1 MLKAKLASF
10 QKWILSLTPAPFPTL
25 PPGLTN
31 TVGKYFCNCNSQSYL
46 WKLPIALIFA
56 SSDLVPRARLSQG
69 QCSPHHLFLICPQL
83 LRPAQNFPIKG
94 SFLIALYKEIAGGT
108 VREGSTIIYH
118 LQLWIPVYIQLNTF
132 WQRNIL
138 LCKGTTL
145 RRVRYQN
152 AIVHL
157 TWGILVGAKSLHTG
171 TWDRFYRSR
180 GSINLS
186 QIAVFKEGIDRL
198 NLRVRGSGLLRRSM
212 RTQGAWFQLF
222 LELWARWQ
230 CSLSSPHRVPPEPG
244 SASGSCPPTLTHS
257 DLKSGPAFLFPSL
270 TSVLHLPWTDYFA
283 FMSSHQMWQDL
294 PERWTRA
301 GEDKW
306 MAFALL

>member
-1 MLKAKLASF
+1 MPKAKLASF
-10 QKWILSLTPAPFPTL
+10 QKWRLSLTPAPFPTL

-31 TVGKYFCNCNSQSYL
+31 AVGKYFCNCNSQNYL
-46 WKLPIALIFA
+46 WKLPIAFIFA
-56 SSDLVPRARLSQG
+56 GSDLVPRARLSQG

-108 VREGSTIIYH
+108 VREGSTIH
-118 LQLWIPVYIQLNTF
+118 LFTICNSEFQFTFNWNTF

-152 AIVHL
+152 AVAHL
-157 TWGILVGAKSLHTG
+157 TRGILVGAKSLHTG

-180 GSINLS
+180 GIHKPKSGS
-186 QIAVFKEGIDRL
+186 RVQRSIDRL
-198 NLRVRGSGLLRRSM
+198 SLRVRGSGLLRRSM
-212 RTQGAWFQLF
+212 RAQGSWFQLF

-230 CSLSSPHRVPPEPG
+230 CSLSSPHRGVPPEPG

-257 DLKSGPAFLFPSL
+257 DLRSGPAFSSL
-270 TSVLHLPWTDYFA
+270 P
-283 FMSSHQMWQDL
+283 
-294 PERWTRA
+294 
-301 GEDKW
+301 
-306 MAFALL
+306 